1 MTLPGFPRR
10 GLLHL
15 WTIGHLDLGF
25 GTTDPNLILQVCPRE
40 EGKQD
45 PHRPGLDRPP
55 AWEVL
60 AYGARSV
67 QRWLTRVFCVSG
79 VCMWGMCAGV

>member
-15 WTIGHLDLGF
+15 WTRGHLDLGF
-25 GTTDPNLILQVCPRE
+25 GTTGPNLSLQVCPRE

-45 PHRPGLDRPP
+45 PHRPGLDGPP
-55 AWEVL
+55 AWEFPATVQ
-60 AYGARSV
+60 AVSRGADQECS
-67 QRWLTRVFCVSG
+67 
-79 VCMWGMCAGV
+79 A